1 MSVEMDMAWE
11 PMRRAAQKG
20 YIPKVLSIAGSDP
33 SGGAG
38 IQADMKTMSALR
50 TYAMSIPT
58 ALTSQSTQGV
68 AAVFPVPVEVIRSQI
83 DVLLDD
89 ITPDATKIGMLGS
102 AEVIRLVGEYLPH
115 LTNTVIDPVMVSTS
129 GTPLLDEDG
138 IKALQQLC
146 DHVDLLTPNLAE
158 AAVLLGQE
166 PARSLEEAVE
176 QGQALHSR
184 GWHRVLLKG
193 GHLDGN
199 PTDVYVDA
207 LGHHIFT
214 SERVDTKNTHGTG
227 CTLSSAIAAL
237 RGHQHGWYDAISM
250 AKAYMNAALQGANLL
265 EAGHGS
271 GSLHH
276 FHQLWH

>member
-1 MSVEMDMAWE
+1 MSVEMDMSGNAMSWGTE
-11 PMRRAAQKG
+11 KS

-58 ALTSQSTQGV
+58 ALTSQSTKGV
-68 AAVFPVPVEVIRSQI
+68 ASVFPVPVEVIRSQI

-102 AEVIRLVGEYLPH
+102 AQVIRLVGEYLPH

-129 GTPLLDEDG
+129 GKPLLDEHG
-138 IKALQQLC
+138 IQALGQLC
-146 DHVDLLTPNLAE
+146 EHVDLLTPNLAE
-158 AAVLLGQE
+158 AALLLRCAQ
-166 PARSLEEAVE
+166 ASSVEESVE
-176 QGQALHSR
+176 QAQALRSHGWSR
-184 GWHRVLLKG
+184 ILLKG
-193 GHLDGN
+193 GHLNGV

-214 SERVDTKNTHGTG
+214 SERVDTTNTHGTG

-250 AKAYMNAALQGANLL
+250 AKAYMNGALQGADLL

-271 GSLHH
+271 GSVHH
-276 FHQLWH
+276 FHQLWY